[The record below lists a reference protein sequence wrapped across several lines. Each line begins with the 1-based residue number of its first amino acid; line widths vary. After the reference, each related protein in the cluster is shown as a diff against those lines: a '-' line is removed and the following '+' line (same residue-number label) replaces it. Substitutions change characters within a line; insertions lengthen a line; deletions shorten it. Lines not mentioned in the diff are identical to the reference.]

1 MSGQIRGDLKRT
13 WFRHIFFGLILA
25 FSLANGTEITQV
37 AWDPD
42 LRVIHILLDAWPGRW
57 GGWRFFLDGAELP
70 MEGGIGKPVIRPDA
84 PLDQPPT
91 GLFVGTLP
99 WPSALDRVDF
109 PCCGTIQLFI
119 PGEGFTKPF
128 VYNLH
133 DFSCK
138 TASTRE
144 CPSEWKVHE
153 GDLVVQ
159 PGETRVIEGVK
170 FFQKGHVYIKGGGT
184 LIIRNTEFAMARG
197 AVPTVHVYFFVNP
210 GGKLLI
216 ENSRIHSP
224 AGGTDVGLI
233 CLWNYGEVRIVNS
246 PTEIHYLHMF
256 EGAKFRMEHSE
267 MVNPIGG
274 LLQVE
279 GGDTYVADSTIAA
292 LGLLVPAG
300 SRLEAKGLHSGMY
313 FERWDVQELIKGVA
327 YRLVLERVTLLKDE
341 LPGELKHGPY
351 ERGWIFFLDP
361 AAHVRLS
368 ECELR
373 KVFLQIRND
382 TVEFRNLRVGV
393 PASLRYR
400 DIVLE
405 NVVVMGQWP
414 FEVDE
419 SRVTLESCNYLFLQP
434 HGHSIVKLVNSHMV
448 EFIPRD
454 FFGTL
459 ICENAEWTNAGE
471 IIGGVPYHSQA
482 NRFTIVGSLRIGQ
495 ELRENLQWQNA
506 QVTREFEV
514 IVTDQE
520 GKPLQGVRVAIAG
533 QSCWT
538 GPEGRASFRLMFDEK
553 NYNQPAPV
561 EIWQG
566 EKLLARFKI
575 DFFTAT
581 PLKVAQP

>member
-1 MSGQIRGDLKRT
+1 
-13 WFRHIFFGLILA
+13 
-25 FSLANGTEITQV
+25 
-37 AWDPD
+37 
-42 LRVIHILLDAWPGRW
+42 
-57 GGWRFFLDGAELP
+57 
-70 MEGGIGKPVIRPDA
+70 
-84 PLDQPPT
+84 
-91 GLFVGTLP
+91 
-99 WPSALDRVDF
+99 
-109 PCCGTIQLFI
+109 
-119 PGEGFTKPF
+119 
-128 VYNLH
+128 
-133 DFSCK
+133 
-138 TASTRE
+138 
-144 CPSEWKVHE
+144 
-153 GDLVVQ
+153 
-159 PGETRVIEGVK
+159 
-170 FFQKGHVYIKGGGT
+170 
-184 LIIRNTEFAMARG
+184 
-197 AVPTVHVYFFVNP
+197 
-210 GGKLLI
+210 
-216 ENSRIHSP
+216 
-224 AGGTDVGLI
+224 
-233 CLWNYGEVRIVNS
+233 
-246 PTEIHYLHMF
+246 
-256 EGAKFRMEHSE
+256 
-267 MVNPIGG
+267 
-274 LLQVE
+274 
-279 GGDTYVADSTIAA
+279 
-292 LGLLVPAG
+292 
-300 SRLEAKGLHSGMY
+300 MY

-434 HGHSIVKLVNSHMV
+434 RGHSIVKLVNSHMV

-459 ICENAEWTNAGE
+459 ICEDAEWTTAGE

-533 QSCWT
+533 QSYWT
-538 GPEGRASFRLMFDEK
+538 GPEGRASFCLMFDEK
-553 NYNQPAPV
+553 NYNQPATV

-581 PLKVAQP
+581 PLKVARP